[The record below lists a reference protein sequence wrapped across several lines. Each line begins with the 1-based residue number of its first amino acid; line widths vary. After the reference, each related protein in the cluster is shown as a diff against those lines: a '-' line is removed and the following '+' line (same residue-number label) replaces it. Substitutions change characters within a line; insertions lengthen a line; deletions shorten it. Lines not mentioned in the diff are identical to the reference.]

1 MHGNEI
7 EKAYFIWYW
16 GLTWVSE
23 CIIFDL
29 WPVMALYVS
38 AFTAVF
44 EKKDNTDMLKGTD
57 ESLLMSSVDWDDT
70 VM

>member
-1 MHGNEI
+1 MHGI
-7 EKAYFIWYW
+7 ESVKVYFTWYW
-16 GLTWVSE
+16 GLKWVSK

-29 WPVMALYVS
+29 WPIMALCIS

-44 EKKDNTDMLKGTD
+44 EKKYNTDMLKGTD
-57 ESLLMSSVDWDDT
+57 ESLLISSVDWDDA